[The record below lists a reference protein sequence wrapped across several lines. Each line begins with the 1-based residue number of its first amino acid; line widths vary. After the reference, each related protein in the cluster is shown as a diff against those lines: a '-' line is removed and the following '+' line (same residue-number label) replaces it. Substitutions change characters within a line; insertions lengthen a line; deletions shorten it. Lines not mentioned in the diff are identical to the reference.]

1 MRYVEIMI
9 NTTKS
14 KVLNYVEKAL
24 SKQTTLYYGCH
35 TPKWIR
41 EKTDAKA
48 GDTVT
53 VYGIP
58 KKEKTKP
65 YQHKQEGYAI
75 ISRKRVYNGMLLQF
89 DGNKWLK
96 LAEKFKTEE

>member
-1 MRYVEIMI
+1 MDER
-9 NTTKS
+9 TKS

-24 SKQTTLYYGCH
+24 SGQTTLYYGCQ

-53 VYGIP
+53 VYGIRQRWD
-58 KKEKTKP
+58 KP
-65 YQHKQEGYAI
+65 PYPHYEDGYAV
-75 ISRKRVYNGMLLQF
+75 ISHKRVYNGTLLCF
-89 DGNKWLK
+89 DGNKWFRLDGGK
-96 LAEKFKTEE
+96 A